1 MVILDNVLLGP
12 FRVLL
17 LFLGVLFVHQIVTK
31 QPIKTYNLDYVVKRS
46 IFFGSVIL
54 LLIFTLIQFKMYDV
68 FALIS
73 LFIGLLLFLYLD
85 LGSLRNSTGQIQKK
99 RKAFLLSFF
108 KFMEERPNISKQLK
122 KSKNFFVPKK
132 INFKVLT
139 AFLVSFA
146 CFVSRYLFLKNDLYT
161 LSGLWIQNLEFVKQ
175 FNENKWFTPGFILLG
190 ENALINF
197 YSKITGISEE
207 MAVHSFGL
215 LETFAVSL
223 ILYWV
228 LTKITKSNF
237 LAPMMGV
244 LFFGFF
250 YKYLPININL
260 LLEHNALYMAICFA
274 LPLMLFTVKPKLLA
288 KEKRKFFTLLFIVY
302 TALGL
307 INLFVTLVIMPIFLV
322 LAILL
327 VTKKN
332 LPYVLSSILSYV
344 SAISLISIVHIIACW
359 YTETSFFSFL
369 RENMILVDVYTYFPQ
384 LVISIDELVL
394 LYSLL
399 GGITIVC
406 LLPLFIKNRE
416 KWNPAMVFLLFF
428 NAVIAL
434 KWLKWS
440 WIDID
445 LYYQTLSVLI
455 VILIGIFFGI
465 LVHYFK
471 ISVPK
476 KRSLRVISIAAIFI
490 TFIFVSYFTNS
501 FFKYDFKKTDELKT
515 DILLVY
521 NDLSSNYLPFS
532 YAVVNQDYGRS
543 ISKSKHHFINY
554 NIFTKLYSKR
564 DSIYQT
570 IKDDEELMKKN
581 SSNILPNSVFVF
593 IPKNNSNST
602 DENFIIKKETALE
615 IDAQINILKKRG
627 RKVKVYFEDEFLTVY
642 EIVNKENASKLN
654 DLIFDL

>member
-73 LFIGLLLFLYLD
+73 MFIGLLLFLYLD
-85 LGSLRNSTGQIQKK
+85 LGGLRNSTSQIQKK

-132 INFKVLT
+132 INFKIVT

-223 ILYWV
+223 ILYWI

-274 LPLMLFTVKPKLLA
+274 LPLMLFTVQPKLLA
-288 KEKRKFFTLLFIVY
+288 KEKRKFFILLFIIY

-307 INLFVTLVIMPIFLV
+307 INLFVTLIIMPIFLV
-322 LAILL
+322 LALLL

-332 LPYVLSSILSYV
+332 LPYVLRSLLSYV
-344 SAISLISIVHIIACW
+344 LAISLIFIVHVIACW

-394 LYSLL
+394 VYSLL
-399 GGITIVC
+399 GGITILV

-455 VILIGIFFGI
+455 VVLIGIFFGV
-465 LVHYFK
+465 LAHYLK

-476 KRSLRVISIAAIFI
+476 KRNLRVISIAVIFI

-543 ISKSKHHFINY
+543 ISKSEHHFINY
-554 NIFTKLYSKR
+554 NIFTELYSKR

-581 SSNILPNSVFVF
+581 SSNILPNSVFIF

-602 DENFIIKKETALE
+602 DENFIIKKETALK

-627 RKVKVYFEDEFLTVY
+627 RRVKVYFEDEFLTVY

>member
-85 LGSLRNSTGQIQKK
+85 LGSLRNSAGQIQKK

-108 KFMEERPNISKQLK
+108 KFMEERPNISKQLE

-223 ILYWV
+223 ILYWI

-274 LPLMLFTVKPKLLA
+274 LPLMLFTVQPKLLA
-288 KEKRKFFTLLFIVY
+288 KEKRKFFILLFIIY

-307 INLFVTLVIMPIFLV
+307 INLFVTLIIMPIFLV
-322 LAILL
+322 LALLL

-332 LPYVLSSILSYV
+332 LPYVLRSMLSYV
-344 SAISLISIVHIIACW
+344 LAISLISIVHVIACW

-384 LVISIDELVL
+384 LLISIDELVL
-394 LYSLL
+394 VYSLL
-399 GGITIVC
+399 GGITILV

-455 VILIGIFFGI
+455 VVLIGIFFGV
-465 LVHYFK
+465 LAHYLK

-476 KRSLRVISIAAIFI
+476 KRNLRVISIAAIFI
-490 TFIFVSYFTNS
+490 IFIFVSYFTNS

-543 ISKSKHHFINY
+543 ISKSEHHFINY
-554 NIFTKLYSKR
+554 NIFTELYSKR

-570 IKDDEELMKKN
+570 IKNDEELMKKN
-581 SSNILPNSVFVF
+581 SDNILPNSVFVF

-627 RKVKVYFEDEFLTVY
+627 RRVKVYFEDEFLTVY

>member
-46 IFFGSVIL
+46 IFFGSAIL
-54 LLIFTLIQFKMYDV
+54 LLIFALVHFKMYDV
-68 FALIS
+68 FTLIS
-73 LFIGLLLFLYLD
+73 LFIGLLLYLYLD
-85 LGSLRNSTGQIQKK
+85 LGSFHNSASQIQKK

-108 KFMEERPNISKQLK
+108 KFMEERPNISKQVK
-122 KSKNFFVPKK
+122 KSKNFFIPKR

-175 FNENKWFTPGFILLG
+175 FNENKWFTPGFIMLG

-228 LTKITKSNF
+228 VAKITKSNF
-237 LAPMMGV
+237 LAPMIGV

-274 LPLMLFTVKPKLLA
+274 LPLMLFTVKPELLTN
-288 KEKRKFFTLLFIVY
+288 EKRKFFTLFFIVY

-307 INLFVTLVIMPIFLV
+307 INLFVALIIMPIFLV
-322 LAILL
+322 IAILL
-327 VTKKN
+327 FTKKN
-332 LPYVLSSILSYV
+332 LPYILRSILSYV
-344 SAISLISIVHIIACW
+344 SAISLISIVHVIACW
-359 YTETSFFSFL
+359 YTGTSFFSFL
-369 RENMILVDVYTYFPQ
+369 RENIILVDVYTYFPQ
-384 LVISIDELVL
+384 LIISIDELVL
-394 LYSLL
+394 VYSLL
-399 GGITIVC
+399 GGITILV

-428 NAVIAL
+428 NAIIAL
-434 KWLKWS
+434 KWLKLS

-445 LYYQTLSVLI
+445 LYYQSMSVLI
-455 VILIGIFFGI
+455 VILIGIVCGV
-465 LVHYFK
+465 LVYYFK
-471 ISVPK
+471 LSVPK
-476 KRSLRVISIAAIFI
+476 KRNLRIISIASIFI
-490 TFIFVSYFTNS
+490 VFISVSYFTNS

-543 ISKSKHHFINY
+543 ISKSEHHFINY

-593 IPKNNSNST
+593 IPKNNSNSI

-615 IDAQINILKKRG
+615 TDAQINILKNRG
-627 RKVKVYFEDEFLTVY
+627 RKVKVYFEDDFLTVY
-642 EIVNKENASKLN
+642 EIINKENASKLN